1 MYCLEVDNVKSF
13 NLMGPKCA
21 GLTMTDIF
29 LDTCIRGFQIIL
41 NINKVKK
48 YMYFIGIL
56 NSWIVLPT
64 KYMKYMKCP
73 TNKNHF
79 TGIDFQQSFRGEI
92 LRV

>member
-1 MYCLEVDNVKSF
+1 
-13 NLMGPKCA
+13 MGTKCA
-21 GLTMTDIF
+21 GLTMTDMF
-29 LDTCIRGFQIIL
+29 VDTGIRGFQIIL
-41 NINKVKK
+41 NINKMKK

-64 KYMKYMKCP
+64 KYMKCP

-79 TGIDFQQSFRGEI
+79 TGIDFQQSFRGDI